1 MYQLQ
6 KGLIQDLLP
15 HAPIQAPILN
25 RLCQVLLADVFRTI
39 KIGNRPRNLEY
50 TAIAAGGEAESLGD
64 EFEEAMAGFVRF
76 AEFTRMRRA
85 GIWALQ

>member
-1 MYQLQ
+1 MA
-6 KGLIQDLLP
+6 DRALP
-15 HAPIQAPILN
+15 HPPAQASVLNRLGAILN
-25 RLCQVLLADVFRTI
+25 RLGEMLLADMLRSVE
-39 KIGNRPRNLEY
+39 IGNLPRNLEY